1 MSDYFLICDSY
12 YDAIKFANPS
22 RLQSIDMARRS
33 LHDEGSE
40 IFIKSVSK
48 FIDLDF
54 ETARQFFTIIC
65 IIVERK

>member
-1 MSDYFLICDSY
+1 
-12 YDAIKFANPS
+12 
-22 RLQSIDMARRS
+22 S

-40 IFIKSVSK
+40 ILIKSVSK

-65 IIVERK
+65 IIVDRK